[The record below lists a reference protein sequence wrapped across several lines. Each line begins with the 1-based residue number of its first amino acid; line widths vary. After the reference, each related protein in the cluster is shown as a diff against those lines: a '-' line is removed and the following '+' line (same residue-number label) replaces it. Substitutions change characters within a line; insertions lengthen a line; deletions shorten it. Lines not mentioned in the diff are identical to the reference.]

1 MVSNRLKKWNPQT
14 PQYCYIYRV
23 WCVER
28 MCFLKNSS
36 QASWMGG
43 WRLVGQEQLTTFPH
57 LARLAPTCIFFP
69 PILLRLGP
77 TCSCCHFFPFPFLS
91 ILCLH
96 FADVSCVSGTRF
108 LLSHSGP
115 ALFCSNLWHKTVF
128 CSKHGRITK
137 TQTHGEF
144 TSSCFTSSKEYAM
157 HAWWYVML

>member
-1 MVSNRLKKWNPQT
+1 MVKPTNSPI
-14 PQYCYIYRV
+14 YCYIYRV

-91 ILCLH
+91 ILCLT
-96 FADVSCVSGTRF
+96 FADVSCVSGTQF
-108 LLSHSGP
+108 LLSHSRP
-115 ALFCSNLWHKTVF
+115 ALFCPKLFSAQTYDTKLFSARNTGALQKHKHMGNSQALASLAQKNMQCMRGDT
-128 CSKHGRITK
+128 
-137 TQTHGEF
+137 
-144 TSSCFTSSKEYAM
+144 
-157 HAWWYVML
+157 